1 MLNTLTYYWLPNLHK
16 GLNEKRKVEI
26 VNRTEILAHCTR
38 SEKKEVSNLLRL
50 GLEAVKAA
58 NGHHAVKNAITRN
71 GSVLT
76 VADDHY
82 NLDDYKNIYVMG
94 MGKAAEPMVEAVYS
108 ILGDRIQKGMLLIR
122 KGKKH
127 KTLGPIRILESS
139 HPVPTYTGYCN
150 SQLLTQ
156 FAKEMPK
163 KQSLY
168 LVLLSGGGS
177 SLYADFHP
185 DLTVEEG
192 IHLNELLIDTDASIG
207 EINAVRK
214 HTSQG
219 KGGQLAQ
226 LLQGATIIPVI
237 LSDVLYNP
245 LNTASGPVSPDV
257 TTFRDAKTM
266 LEQYGL
272 WDAVPES
279 VRTRIQK
286 GVSGELP
293 ETPKPG
299 DPCFEDVHPVVIAD
313 AATSCH
319 AVKEMIETLYGED
332 YPVTVHEVAEGVVNE
347 DLARTLLDVD
357 YGFTLLGHE
366 YNYGTTSKKP
376 GEGGR
381 QLHLLLLLLKVLK
394 HKKCGEIFIEGI
406 ATDGKDGNSW
416 AGALITPSLI
426 SNSTCKEIETAEK
439 EENSGGFFKEK
450 GFLIRMKSEYGLD
463 DTGTNVNNIL
473 IIHKAY

>member
-1 MLNTLTYYWLPNLHK
+1 M
-16 GLNEKRKVEI
+16 EI
-26 VNRTEILAHCTR
+26 VNQKEILTHCTK
-38 SEKKEVSNLLRL
+38 SEKKEVSNLLCL
-50 GLEAVKAA
+50 GLEAVRAA
-58 NGHHAVKNAITRN
+58 NGYHAVKDAVTRN

-82 NLDDYKNIYVMG
+82 NLDNYKSIYVMG
-94 MGKAAEPMVEAVYS
+94 MGKAAEPMAKAVYS
-108 ILGDRIQKGMLLIR
+108 ILGDRIQKGVLLVR
-122 KGKKH
+122 KGKRKH
-127 KTLGPIRILESS
+127 KTLGPIRVLEGS

-150 SQLLTQ
+150 SQILTQ

-192 IHLNELLIDTDASIG
+192 IRLNELLIHTNASIG

-237 LSDVLYNP
+237 LSDVLHNP

-257 TTFRDAKTM
+257 TTFQDAKNM
-266 LEQYGL
+266 LYTYRL

-313 AATSCH
+313 AVTSCH
-319 AVKEMIETLYGED
+319 AVKRMIENLYGED

-366 YNYGTTSKKP
+366 YNYGTTLKEP

-406 ATDGKDGNSW
+406 TTDGKDGNSW
-416 AGALITPSLI
+416 AGALITPSLV
-426 SNSTCKEIETAEK
+426 SNSTYKQIETAEK

-473 IIHKAY
+473 IIHRHK

>member
-1 MLNTLTYYWLPNLHK
+1 M
-16 GLNEKRKVEI
+16 EI
-26 VNRTEILAHCTR
+26 VNRTEILTHCTK
-38 SEKKEVSNLLRL
+38 SEKKEVSHLLCL
-50 GLEAVKAA
+50 ALEAVKAA
-58 NGHHAVKNAITRN
+58 NGYHAVKNAITRN

-82 NLDDYKNIYVMG
+82 NLDNYKNIYVMG
-94 MGKAAEPMVEAVYS
+94 MGKAAEPMAEAVYS
-108 ILGDRIQKGMLLIR
+108 ILGDRIQKGILLVR
-122 KGKKH
+122 KGKRKH
-127 KTLGPIRILESS
+127 KTLGAIRILEGS
-139 HPVPTYTGYCN
+139 HPVPTYIGYCN

-163 KQSLY
+163 KQSLC
-168 LVLLSGGGS
+168 LLLLSGGGS

-185 DLTVEEG
+185 ELTVEEG
-192 IHLNELLIDTDASIG
+192 IHLNELLIHTNASIG

-266 LEQYGL
+266 LHAYGL

-319 AVKEMIETLYGED
+319 AVKKTIKNLYGED
-332 YPVTVHEVAEGVVNE
+332 YPVTVHEAAEGVVNE

-366 YNYGTTSKKP
+366 YNYGTTSRKP

-394 HKKCGEIFIEGI
+394 CKNGEIFIEGI

-416 AGALITPSLI
+416 AGAVITPSLVFD
-426 SNSTCKEIETAEK
+426 STFKEIETAEK

-473 IIHKAY
+473 ILHKAY